1 MKKINLKKKIGQITI
16 KKIGEK
22 FAVCI
27 SGTPQELK
35 NSWELANK
43 IANKLREKYGR
54 RSYNNNNHNKKHC
67 KKSMKK
73 KKKK

>member
-1 MKKINLKKKIGQITI
+1 MGKRIGQITI

-35 NSWELANK
+35 NTFHMAED
-43 IANKLREKYGR
+43 IANEYRAKYGR
-54 RSYNNNNHNKKHC
+54 RVY
-67 KKSMKK
+67 KK
-73 KKKK
+73 KKKVGKRSKK